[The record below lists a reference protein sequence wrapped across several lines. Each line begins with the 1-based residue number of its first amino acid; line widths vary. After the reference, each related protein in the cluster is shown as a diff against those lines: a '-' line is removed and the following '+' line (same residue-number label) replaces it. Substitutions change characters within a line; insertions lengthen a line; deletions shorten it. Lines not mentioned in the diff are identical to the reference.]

1 MLTLKNKTKIAV
13 MLIALVAVLFAGT
26 AFGKS
31 EKAAARQQAR
41 VEQRQAKQ
49 QVRAEQREVK
59 QQQKAVQ
66 QQARAEQRAVK
77 QAQRQ
82 ENQQARVEQRQINQA
97 VQAEQRAVKQEQRQE
112 NRAERIELRNDKQEQ
127 RAEAR
132 AERLTNN
139 SKTVNRD
146 INIERIVTPGG
157 TKVVRERNVEKTVTR
172 NGNTFTRNVSRKFVR
187 DDTSRF
193 TRPGVFRRHNESGT
207 PVHVKRRFPGRKS
220 GIYKHIVWR
229 GYGYPVLYRYRH
241 NVFANYVRPSYHRKY
256 VFVSFGYWPTC
267 YTSTRYYWYGFHPYT
282 WYGSYPIAYETGDT
296 YNYYTYNN
304 YIYDTD
310 TGGYTSSEYSPP
322 LQGVDE
328 TTFEDVRQKLEEQ
341 KQQTPDEQT
350 LTDKFFEDGVT
361 AFEQEDY
368 TTAAKAFADAVALE
382 PDDLVLPFAYTQAL
396 FATEQYSKAADTL
409 RAALVA
415 MPTEEQGLYFPRGL
429 YNDEEIL
436 FAQIEQLQNRADT
449 FAYDP
454 DMSLL
459 LGYQLLGIEEY
470 DQARQ
475 QLENAAQYDLNKE
488 AVEILINLI
497 DKVEG
502 QNEQG
507 NI

>member
-1 MLTLKNKTKIAV
+1 
-13 MLIALVAVLFAGT
+13 
-26 AFGKS
+26 
-31 EKAAARQQAR
+31 
-41 VEQRQAKQ
+41 
-49 QVRAEQREVK
+49 
-59 QQQKAVQ
+59 
-66 QQARAEQRAVK
+66 
-77 QAQRQ
+77 
-82 ENQQARVEQRQINQA
+82 
-97 VQAEQRAVKQEQRQE
+97 
-112 NRAERIELRNDKQEQ
+112 
-127 RAEAR
+127 
-132 AERLTNN
+132 
-139 SKTVNRD
+139 
-146 INIERIVTPGG
+146 
-157 TKVVRERNVEKTVTR
+157 
-172 NGNTFTRNVSRKFVR
+172 
-187 DDTSRF
+187 
-193 TRPGVFRRHNESGT
+193 
-207 PVHVKRRFPGRKS
+207 
-220 GIYKHIVWR
+220 
-229 GYGYPVLYRYRH
+229 
-241 NVFANYVRPSYHRKY
+241 
-256 VFVSFGYWPTC
+256 
-267 YTSTRYYWYGFHPYT
+267 
-282 WYGSYPIAYETGDT
+282 
-296 YNYYTYNN
+296 
-304 YIYDTD
+304 
-310 TGGYTSSEYSPP
+310 
-322 LQGVDE
+322 DE

-368 TTAAKAFADAVALE
+368 SAAAKSFADAIAME

-396 FATEQYSKAADTL
+396 FATEQYSKAADIL